1 MTTGWRE
8 VSGKMYHL
16 ADFGRPASPGWLLLD
31 GIWFYIDDDG
41 SAATGWQSI
50 DGSRYFFEDNGSTLT
65 GW

>member
-1 MTTGWRE
+1 
-8 VSGKMYHL
+8 MYHL
-16 ADFGRPASPGWLLLD
+16 ADFGRLASPDWLLLD

-50 DGSRYFFEDNGSTLT
+50 DGSRYFFEGNGSTLT